1 MRALEK
7 APSKEVIDVDAA
19 SENAVHIY
27 SAIEELRR
35 ETEDSWKKLAV
46 PLEQVIEANN
56 ASNIHLKRRDVD
68 LTKREDVMDG
78 RVANNRVKISTLQT
92 KVTLGIFDRFR
103 ITDSSV
109 LG

>member
-19 SENAVHIY
+19 SENVVYIY
-27 SAIEELRR
+27 SAIEELCR

-68 LTKREDVMDG
+68 LTKREDILDG
-78 RVANNRVKISTLQT
+78 RVSNNRVKISALQA
-92 KVTLGIFDRFR
+92 KVTLGIFDPFQ
-103 ITDSSV
+103 DH
-109 LG
+109 

>member
-1 MRALEK
+1 MHTLEK
-7 APSKEVIDVDAA
+7 APAKEVIDIDAA

-68 LTKREDVMDG
+68 LTKREDIMDG
-78 RVANNRVKISTLQT
+78 RVANNRVKLNALQA
-92 KVTLGIFDRFR
+92 KVTLGIFDPIQDR
-103 ITDSSV
+103 
-109 LG
+109 

>member
-1 MRALEK
+1 MEK
-7 APSKEVIDVDAA
+7 APAKEVIDVDAA

-56 ASNIHLKRRDVD
+56 PSNRHLKQRDVD
-68 LTKREDVMDG
+68 STMREDIMDR
-78 RVANNRVKISTLQT
+78 RVARNRVRVNELQT
-92 KVTLGIFDRFR
+92 KVTLAI
-103 ITDSSV
+103 
-109 LG
+109 LGPLQDH